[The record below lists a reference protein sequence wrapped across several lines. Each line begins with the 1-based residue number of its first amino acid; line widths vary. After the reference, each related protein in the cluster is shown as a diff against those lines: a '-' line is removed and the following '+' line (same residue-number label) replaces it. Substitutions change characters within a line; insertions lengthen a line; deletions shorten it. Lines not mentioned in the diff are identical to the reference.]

1 MCKPEQGFY
10 QSNNAEYFEG
20 PAPDDGRS
28 KYGSH
33 NWQGK
38 IGLII
43 ENGVAVN
50 RVEWL
55 PDGVRVAVVD
65 LPADYAEAWERV
77 KEIRGGL
84 IIDGDEYGFS
94 GWNSDTFI
102 AYFRTD
108 KVTARVKS

>member
-1 MCKPEQGFY
+1 MNHEQKERLNME
-10 QSNNAEYFEG
+10 NNPIYE
-20 PAPDDGRS
+20 PDYVPSGES
-28 KYGSH
+28 KYGQL

-38 IGLII
+38 IGLLI

-50 RVEWL
+50 RVELL